1 MDIVIQKINLT
12 YLLESTVFALI
23 RDLISYISSS
33 ASVNDTRLRH
43 QMLLIDIHFS
53 KKITNFPMNYKFEY
67 WYNKLEITKIV
78 YVKKQLLELANF
90 DSLNLL
96 GFLYRNE
103 KRFLFVLLKGTN

>member
-1 MDIVIQKINLT
+1 
-12 YLLESTVFALI
+12 
-23 RDLISYISSS
+23 
-33 ASVNDTRLRH
+33 
-43 QMLLIDIHFS
+43 
-53 KKITNFPMNYKFEY
+53 MNYKFEY

-103 KRFLFVLLKGTN
+103 KRFLFVLLKGTNQASLYNTLLRNTLCPTDLVI

>member
-1 MDIVIQKINLT
+1 
-12 YLLESTVFALI
+12 
-23 RDLISYISSS
+23 
-33 ASVNDTRLRH
+33 
-43 QMLLIDIHFS
+43 
-53 KKITNFPMNYKFEY
+53 MNYKFEY